1 MAGKADTEIHD
12 RDTVTILTP
21 DTLVFPSFSSG
32 GVEVG
37 GGGGSS
43 LSPVF
48 THLVRLV
55 CDTGVQQKF

>member
-37 GGGGSS
+37 GGGGQFEPSFHT
-43 LSPVF
+43 P
-48 THLVRLV
+48 
-55 CDTGVQQKF
+55 CEACM